1 MSDST
6 NINITASIFGT
17 SASRP
22 YNVLSGSMVYTTKP
36 NKSISIPSKTTAGD
50 SFRVVFNDSRQYDN
64 FKHNASYA
72 PAFGVGV
79 DVQDARGNVLAKY
92 VPGRISNNTAGTV
105 QYTAKPAYL
114 VSDMLI
120 PDTNVIIALDNYMP
134 FQSCHLADSREFAI
148 REDFKLFSE
157 KYDLKKVT
165 MFVTQ
170 SIGTILS
177 SYNLDQ
183 LFKQVVVTQ
192 NDKLTQT
199 LCEYLFGAT
208 LSGSEPSFQGFLN
221 FGPTV
226 EIVYAEFTNKVPSRP
241 SKVTPLVR
249 TNGRLQLNLD
259 GSEGNYTFT
268 IVIKSA
274 DMLDHITETETK
286 SVFPLDNTI
295 TGRLTSFDEDKMAH
309 LLDMF
314 RFSHLLETTPADKRE
329 QLLMDCSAKVID
341 QLFLKKNTLRNVFE
355 PTVVQFEKTEPL
367 NDNYLFAKFAL
378 KTDAAIQANLSKF
391 MRSGNDSYYPLPP
404 TIGLGLR
411 ATPSEGPFCERQ
423 FSCVAA
429 PSFSISTDP
438 Q

>member
-6 NINITASIFGT
+6 NINISASIFGT

-22 YNVLSGSMVYTTKP
+22 YNVLFGSMVYTTRP
-36 NKSISIPSKTTAGD
+36 NKSIRIPSKTKVGD
-50 SFRVVFNDSRQYDN
+50 SFRVLFNDSSQYN
-64 FKHNASYA
+64 HFKHNASFA

-105 QYTAKPAYL
+105 KYTSNPAYL
-114 VSDMLI
+114 FSDMVF
-120 PDTNVIIALDNYMP
+120 PDSDDVIIALDNYMP
-134 FQSCHLADSREFAI
+134 FQSCNLADSREFAI
-148 REDFKLFSE
+148 REDFRLFSE

-170 SIGTILS
+170 TIGTILS

-192 NDKLTQT
+192 NDRLTQT

-221 FGPTV
+221 FGPTT
-226 EIVYAEFTNKVPSRP
+226 EIVYAEFTNKVPSRA
-241 SKVTPLVR
+241 SKVTPSVR

-259 GSEGNYTFT
+259 GSEGSYSFT
-268 IVIKSA
+268 IVIKTP
-274 DMLDHITETETK
+274 DMLDHITESETK
-286 SVFPLDNTI
+286 SVFSLDNTI
-295 TGRLTSFDEDKMAH
+295 TERLTSFDEDKMAH

-314 RFSHLLETTPADKRE
+314 RFSHLLETTPIDKRE
-329 QLLMDCSAKVID
+329 QLLMDCSDKVID
-341 QLFLKKNTLRNVFE
+341 HLFFKKNTLKTVFE
-355 PTVVQFEKTEPL
+355 PTMTLFEKTEPL

-378 KTDAAIQANLSKF
+378 KTDAAIQANLSRF

-404 TIGLGLR
+404 SMGLGLR

-423 FSCVAA
+423 YSCAA
-429 PSFSISTDP
+429 PSFSYSADP